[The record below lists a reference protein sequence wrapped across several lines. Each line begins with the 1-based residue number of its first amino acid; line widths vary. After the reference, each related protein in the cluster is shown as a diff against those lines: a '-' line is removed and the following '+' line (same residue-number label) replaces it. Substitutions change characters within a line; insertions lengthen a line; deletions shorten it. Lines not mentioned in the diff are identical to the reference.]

1 MIANCS
7 QIYTEAGK
15 IASFGDFHG
24 HLPESVPIIAPAE
37 HPFEKV
43 V

>member
-7 QIYTEAGK
+7 QIHTEARK
-15 IASFGDFHG
+15 IATFGDFHG
-24 HLPESVPIIAPAE
+24 HLPESGPIIAPAE
-37 HPFEKV
+37 RPFEKV